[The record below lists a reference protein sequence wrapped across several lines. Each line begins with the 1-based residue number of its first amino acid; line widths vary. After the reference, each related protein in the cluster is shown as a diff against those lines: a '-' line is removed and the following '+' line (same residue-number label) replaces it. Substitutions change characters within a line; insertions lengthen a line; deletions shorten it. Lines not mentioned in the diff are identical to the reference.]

1 MNETEIY
8 IIKNIINL
16 IINISK
22 KIFNKETRYYFTSVA
37 RSYLGNMSDEEIYEA
52 LEENKMFK
60 SEVYNICNNLA
71 KTLDNETPSTILE
84 KIINRFDIYN
94 KLILVGNV
102 DAGIKRINYLLDLAK
117 NIESLG
123 YTVEDFNTYL
133 NTLVDSKQD
142 ITYKE
147 AKSGSVSVK
156 MMNIHKS
163 KGLEFPVCYFTGFKK
178 DFNLRD
184 LQNRFMFDKTYGIIT
199 PFYSDGLG
207 VTFVKELIKRDT
219 ILEEIAEKI
228 RLFYVALTRAKEKM
242 IMVMPEVKEY
252 PHDKPDFYE
261 ESKYRSFYSFLSS
274 IAGAMKKYMY
284 GIDLNSLGL
293 TKDYEFSRAIS
304 KNMKDEVSDKINFVD
319 VVIDSEEIEVAKA
332 SKRVEKIL
340 DKNNAKL
347 LMYGTSLHESLE
359 YATFSDTNNTLVNDL
374 RKYFDFDNAKVYQEL
389 EFLYDSDKTYHGI
402 IDLMLEYSDKVII
415 IDYKLK
421 NINEEDYVK
430 QLHVYSDYVKNITK
444 KDVKLYLYS
453 ILEKSI
459 KEII

>member
-1 MNETEIY
+1 M
-8 IIKNIINL
+8 
-16 IINISK
+16 
-22 KIFNKETRYYFTSVA
+22 
-37 RSYLGNMSDEEIYEA
+37 
-52 LEENKMFK
+52 
-60 SEVYNICNNLA
+60 
-71 KTLDNETPSTILE
+71 
-84 KIINRFDIYN
+84 
-94 KLILVGNV
+94 
-102 DAGIKRINYLLDLAK
+102 
-117 NIESLG
+117 
-123 YTVEDFNTYL
+123 
-133 NTLVDSKQD
+133 VDSKQD

-421 NINEEDYVK
+421 NINEEDYVR

>member
-1 MNETEIY
+1 
-8 IIKNIINL
+8 
-16 IINISK
+16 
-22 KIFNKETRYYFTSVA
+22 
-37 RSYLGNMSDEEIYEA
+37 
-52 LEENKMFK
+52 
-60 SEVYNICNNLA
+60 
-71 KTLDNETPSTILE
+71 
-84 KIINRFDIYN
+84 
-94 KLILVGNV
+94 
-102 DAGIKRINYLLDLAK
+102 
-117 NIESLG
+117 
-123 YTVEDFNTYL
+123 
-133 NTLVDSKQD
+133 
-142 ITYKE
+142 
-147 AKSGSVSVK
+147 
-156 MMNIHKS
+156 
-163 KGLEFPVCYFTGFKK
+163 
-178 DFNLRD
+178 
-184 LQNRFMFDKTYGIIT
+184 
-199 PFYSDGLG
+199 
-207 VTFVKELIKRDT
+207 
-219 ILEEIAEKI
+219 
-228 RLFYVALTRAKEKM
+228 
-242 IMVMPEVKEY
+242 
-252 PHDKPDFYE
+252 
-261 ESKYRSFYSFLSS
+261 
-274 IAGAMKKYMY
+274 MY

-304 KNMKDEVSDKINFVD
+304 KNMNDKVSDKINFVD